1 MFDIEYK
8 GGNTIVLSG
17 KKTTIITDPKLS
29 LIGLKDA
36 KTTGCV
42 ELATED
48 RFAVK
53 ADGAKLVVNGP
64 GEYEIGD
71 FVIKGIAA
79 VRHLDSG
86 SNEKLDTI
94 YRVECGNVAIG
105 VIGNVEPKLN
115 DDQLENLGVID
126 ILIVPVGGSG
136 YTLDATSA
144 VALVRAI
151 SPKVVVPIHY
161 ADSGISYE
169 VPQDSAEVFVK
180 EMGAPV
186 ENVSKLKVKNDSSLP
201 MVLTTYILSRTR

>member
-94 YRVECGNVAIG
+94 YRIECGNVAIG
-105 VIGNVEPKLN
+105 VIGNIEPKLN

-144 VALVRAI
+144 VALVRA
-151 SPKVVVPIHY
+151 
-161 ADSGISYE
+161 DSGISYE

-201 MVLTTYILSRTR
+201 TVLTTYILSRTR

>member
-53 ADGAKLVVNGP
+53 ADGAKLVVN
-64 GEYEIGD
+64 
-71 FVIKGIAA
+71 AA

-105 VIGNVEPKLN
+105 VIGNIEPKLN

-201 MVLTTYILSRTR
+201 TVLTTYILSRTR